1 MERSVRVRCAHR
13 LLIVPLTL
21 LLFVGIDPVAA
32 QDGATG
38 GALYGARPADDAGSG
53 AFVLSIPA
61 GSSGTD
67 AVEILN
73 FTDGA
78 AVFELYPTDAV
89 PTAEGGH
96 APAARD
102 ADVTGSAQWVT
113 FATGRIEVAARSA
126 ESVTFTVD
134 VPDGT
139 AAGDHLSALVV
150 EPELATDRGT
160 VAAKTRI
167 GLWLKVTV
175 TAGRGDP
182 EASSAAWGWPWS
194 VIVPGLLALLLWLEY
209 ATRDRRRSWVRERR
223 EERAV
228 LEELRARRRLKP
240 AARKR

>member
-1 MERSVRVRCAHR
+1 MVRCARR
-13 LLIVPLTL
+13 LLIVSLTL
-21 LLFVGIDPVAA
+21 LLFAGIDPVAA
-32 QDGATG
+32 QDGATD
-38 GALYGARPADDAGSG
+38 GAMYGARPAEDADSG

-61 GSSGTD
+61 GSSGAD

-73 FTDGA
+73 FTDEA

-102 ADVTGSAQWVT
+102 AVLTGSATWVT
-113 FATGRIEVAARSA
+113 FATDSIEVAARSA

-134 VPDGT
+134 VPDGMT
-139 AAGDHLSALVV
+139 VGDHLSALVV

-182 EASSAAWGWPWS
+182 EESSAPWGWPWS
-194 VIVPGLLALLLWLEY
+194 VIVPGLLAVLLWLEY
-209 ATRDRRRSWVRERR
+209 ATRDRRRTWIRERQ
-223 EERAV
+223 EERAL
-228 LEELRARRRLKP
+228 LEELRARRRLRP